1 MRAPHTGSLKLGDLS
16 FACAVLPGGR
26 QVLACD
32 DVERVLG
39 LRDAP
44 PDSAW
49 AELAG
54 QWIHSSA
61 VRYKPARGAA
71 PVAGV
76 ELAHLASACR
86 GWMKDP
92 AAPVA
97 QGGVRALARVLDT
110 LDVAS
115 LIDEATGHRESRERV
130 ALHAVLEH
138 HLASEHVRWA
148 KSLPEE
154 FYRKLFRLRGLH
166 YEPSRVRRPAFV
178 GRDTSNI
185 LFERLDAD
193 APPEAATEADRS
205 PTSRRF
211 DFQHARY
218 GWPALKT
225 HVQKVMFLMDASGDD
240 SWTRFQ
246 VMLNRAAPR
255 LRTVPLPD
263 SPSGD

>member
-1 MRAPHTGSLKLGDLS
+1 MRAPHTGCLKLGELS
-16 FACAVLPGGR
+16 LACAVLPGGR
-26 QVLACD
+26 QVLACE

-39 LRDAP
+39 LHEAP

-54 QWIHSSA
+54 QWMSSSA
-61 VRYKPARGAA
+61 VRYKPARGAPA
-71 PVAGV
+71 VAGV
-76 ELAHLASACR
+76 EVAHLARACR
-86 GWMKDP
+86 GWLKDP
-92 AAPVA
+92 AAPTA
-97 QGGVRALARVLDT
+97 QGGARALARVLDT
-110 LDVAS
+110 LDVAA
-115 LIDEATGHRESRERV
+115 LIDEATGHRESRERS
-130 ALHAVLEH
+130 ALHGVLELY
-138 HLASEHVRWA
+138 LAPEHVLWA
-148 KSLPEE
+148 RSLPEE

-193 APPEAATEADRS
+193 APVDDGDRS
-205 PTSRRF
+205 PSSRRF
-211 DFQHARY
+211 DFHHARY
-218 GWPALKT
+218 GWPALKI

-263 SPSGD
+263 STSGE